1 MIGSLY
7 RHPCCHSMLLN
18 SLSLRDLEYAVA
30 VAEEKHFG
38 RAAARC
44 HVSQPALSTQ
54 VKKLEEALGVRLF
67 ERTPRGVIV
76 TECGGSLIRQA
87 RRTLDEGR
95 RFIELAASGDTLP
108 GTLRVDVIATLGPY
122 IAPHILKPLR
132 ERFPAV
138 EFVLREGRTDEIVA
152 ALSAGETDL
161 ALVSPPIHGEGLTL
175 VPLFE
180 EPFVAIHPA
189 EMGLPEHALS
199 IDDLDIRHLILLEE
213 GHCLRDQTLSLCR
226 KRGSGHQRHATSLE
240 TLRHMVAAGA
250 GCSLLPAL
258 AAGDHESFGGLVRY
272 TPIRDPRAFRVIAL
286 AFRATDPRADRY
298 PAIAA
303 TIRAALPRTVRAIE
317 TAAGAG
323 AGTRDRRRRRSA

>member
-1 MIGSLY
+1 
-7 RHPCCHSMLLN
+7 MLLN

-30 VAEEKHFG
+30 VAEERHFG
-38 RAAARC
+38 RAATRC

-54 VKKLEEALGVRLF
+54 VKKLEAALGVRLF

-76 TECGGSLIRQA
+76 TESGSSLIRQA

-95 RFIELAASGDTLP
+95 RLIELAASGDRLS
-108 GTLRVDVIATLGPY
+108 GTLRVDAIATLGPY

-132 ERFPAV
+132 SRFPEV
-138 EFVLREGRTDEIVA
+138 EFVLREGRTEEIVA

-161 ALVSPPIHGEGLTL
+161 ALISTPIHSDGLTL

-189 EMGLPEHALS
+189 EMGLPERALS
-199 IDDLDIRHLILLEE
+199 IGDLDTHHLILLEE

-226 KRGSGHQRHATSLE
+226 RAAGGHQRHATSLE

-272 TPIRDPRAFRVIAL
+272 APIRDSRAFRVVAL
-286 AFRATDPRADRY
+286 AFRSTDPRADRY
-298 PAIAA
+298 RTIAA
-303 TIRAALPRTVRAIE
+303 TIRAALPQTVRVIE
-317 TAAGAG
+317 AHPRERAHDRKRRQ
-323 AGTRDRRRRRSA
+323 TR